1 MTDET
6 VKKIAKGAGIVF
18 IGTGIGM
25 FFAYLGMMIVARFLG
40 PSDFGLISMASAVAT
55 IASTVVLVGM
65 PDGVVRFVSFYRGKN
80 DQERIKGVIISALE
94 IVLPLG
100 VVAGVL
106 LFVFADVIS
115 VEIFDEPNLTPVLRI
130 FSFSVP
136 FFVLFYIFNRAIG
149 GFQEMKY
156 VVYVRDIFQNGIRLF
171 LLIVLLSLGYGV
183 YGAAFAYTSTV
194 IAVPFVALYHLNK
207 IFPIFSKTIK
217 CIYVRKELFSFSW
230 PLMFAGMVG
239 LVMGWIDT
247 LMIGYFSTSYAVG
260 IYRASLATAGLLL
273 IISSSFGSIFMPV
286 ITELYSQHRT
296 KELKETNATVTKWI
310 FLTVLPL
317 VLLMI
322 MFSER
327 VLGIL
332 YGLDYI
338 AGASALSILAFAYL
352 IISVFRPT
360 NQIISTVG
368 RTRLIM
374 VNTTVGAVFDVIL
387 NFYLIPV
394 YGINGAAVATAISI
408 IIVNALG
415 FAEVYMVKHIHPLK
429 LNYFKIFFSAIVS
442 ALVVYVATKTF
453 FGTPTIY
460 ILIIMFILYMI
471 VYFVLLLISKTFEQE
486 DVVIMKA
493 MEERSGIRSEWVRN
507 VIGRFL

>member
-1 MTDET
+1 M
-6 VKKIAKGAGIVF
+6 
-18 IGTGIGM
+18 
-25 FFAYLGMMIVARFLG
+25 
-40 PSDFGLISMASAVAT
+40 
-55 IASTVVLVGM
+55 
-65 PDGVVRFVSFYRGKN
+65 
-80 DQERIKGVIISALE
+80 
-94 IVLPLG
+94 
-100 VVAGVL
+100 
-106 LFVFADVIS
+106 
-115 VEIFDEPNLTPVLRI
+115 
-130 FSFSVP
+130 
-136 FFVLFYIFNRAIG
+136 
-149 GFQEMKY
+149 
-156 VVYVRDIFQNGIRLF
+156 
-171 LLIVLLSLGYGV
+171 
-183 YGAAFAYTSTV
+183 
-194 IAVPFVALYHLNK
+194 
-207 IFPIFSKTIK
+207 
-217 CIYVRKELFSFSW
+217 
-230 PLMFAGMVG
+230 
-239 LVMGWIDT
+239 
-247 LMIGYFSTSYAVG
+247 
-260 IYRASLATAGLLL
+260 
-273 IISSSFGSIFMPV
+273 IISSSFGSIFMPI

-327 VLGIL
+327 VLRIL

-360 NQIISTVG
+360 NQIISTIG

-415 FAEVYMVKHIHPLK
+415 FAEVYMIKHIHPLK

-493 MEERSGIRSEWVRN
+493 MEEKSGIRSEWVRN